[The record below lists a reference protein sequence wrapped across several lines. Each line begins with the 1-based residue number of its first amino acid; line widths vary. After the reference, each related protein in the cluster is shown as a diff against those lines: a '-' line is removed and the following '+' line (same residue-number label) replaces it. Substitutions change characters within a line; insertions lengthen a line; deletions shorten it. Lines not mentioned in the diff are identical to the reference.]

1 MTDHEKIDINSYA
14 AGVSLKEYFESR
26 LTAMEKATSL
36 AKADMEKRLDSM
48 NEFRHQLD
56 MQTREFVNTILY
68 DKDIDRLDKDIR
80 DLRDS
85 KNQLEGKASMK
96 SVVIGYIFT
105 AIALIIGIIKLFD

>member
-1 MTDHEKIDINSYA
+1 MPDPEKIDINSYV
-14 AGVSLKEYFESR
+14 AGVSLREYFDSR
-26 LTAMEKATSL
+26 LAAIEKATSL

-56 MQTREFVNTILY
+56 RQTRDFVNIINY

-96 SVVIGYIFT
+96 SVIIGYIFT
-105 AIALIIGIIKLFD
+105 AIAIIIGIIKLFD